1 MAQPPVDDQSR
12 VLLDVVQRLDREAI
26 AYMLSGSVALSAYVR
41 PRMTRDIDIV
51 IDVQPAQLDSL
62 LRAFRDGY
70 YLDDEAARRA
80 VAERRL
86 VNAVH
91 EETLVKVD
99 LVIRKDE
106 PFRQA
111 EFDRRQ
117 TVSVHG
123 QAVRIVSREDLLL
136 SKLLWGA
143 ELGSAVQVNDA
154 RQLAG
159 LALDWPYV
167 DRWAEVLNLVETV
180 RGVRS

>member
-1 MAQPPVDDQSR
+1 MAPPPLDDQSR
-12 VLLDVVQRLDREAI
+12 VLLDVVQRLNREGI
-26 AYMLSGSVALSAYVR
+26 PYMLSGSVALSAYVR

-51 IDVQPAQLDSL
+51 IDVQPGQLDL
-62 LRAFRDGY
+62 LTRAFRDGY

-91 EETLVKVD
+91 EESLVKVD

-106 PFRQA
+106 PFRKA
-111 EFDRRQ
+111 EFARRG

-123 QAVRIVSREDLLL
+123 RDVRIVSPEDLLL
-136 SKLLWGA
+136 SKLIWGA
-143 ELGSAVQVNDA
+143 ESGSAVQMSDA

-159 LALDWPYV
+159 LTLDWSYV
-167 DRWAEVLNLVETV
+167 DRWAAVLNLTEAV
-180 RGVRS
+180 RGLRL

>member
-1 MAQPPVDDQSR
+1 MAPPPLDDQSR
-12 VLLDVVQRLDREAI
+12 VLLDVVQRLDREGI

-51 IDVQPAQLDSL
+51 IDLQPDRLGALV
-62 LRAFRDGY
+62 RAFQGEY
-70 YLDDEAARRA
+70 YLDDDAARRA
-80 VAERRL
+80 VSERRL

-99 LVIRKDE
+99 LVVRKEE
-106 PFRQA
+106 PFRKA
-111 EFDRRQ
+111 EFDRRR

-123 QAVRIVSREDLLL
+123 LEVQIVSPEDLLL

-143 ELGSAVQVNDA
+143 QSASALQINDA
-154 RQLAG
+154 RQLAV

-167 DRWAEVLNLVETV
+167 ERWAVSLNLVDAV

>member
-1 MAQPPVDDQSR
+1 MAPPPLDDQSR
-12 VLLDVVQRLDREAI
+12 VLLDVVQRLDREGI
-26 AYMLSGSVALSAYVR
+26 PYMLSGSVALSAYVR
-41 PRMTRDIDIV
+41 PRMTRDIDLV
-51 IDVQPAQLDSL
+51 IDVQPGQSDL
-62 LRAFRDGY
+62 LARAFRDGY

-106 PFRQA
+106 PFRKA
-111 EFDRRQ
+111 EFDRRG

-123 QAVRIVSREDLLL
+123 RDVRIVSPEDLLL
-136 SKLLWGA
+136 SKLIWGA
-143 ELGSAVQVNDA
+143 ESGSAVQISDA
-154 RQLAG
+154 RQLAA
-159 LALDWPYV
+159 LTLDWSYV
-167 DRWAEVLNLVETV
+167 DRWAAMLYLAEAL

>member
-1 MAQPPVDDQSR
+1 
-12 VLLDVVQRLDREAI
+12 
-26 AYMLSGSVALSAYVR
+26 MLSGSVALSAYVR

-51 IDVQPAQLDSL
+51 VDVQPGQLDSL
-62 LRAFRDGY
+62 VQAFRGGY

-99 LVIRKDE
+99 LVVRKDE
-106 PFRQA
+106 PFRKA

-117 TVSVHG
+117 AVSVHG
-123 QAVRIVSREDLLL
+123 RDVRIVSREDLLL

-143 ELGSAVQVNDA
+143 ESGSAVQISDA

-159 LALDWPYV
+159 LTLDWSYV
-167 DRWAEVLNLVETV
+167 DRWAAVLNLAEAV
-180 RGVRS
+180 RGLRS